1 MIVFKFLA
9 LSALYLMSS
18 AKPEK
23 VVPPPA
29 SIASKIS
36 FILAFKVV

>member
-1 MIVFKFLA
+1 
-9 LSALYLMSS
+9 MSS

-36 FILAFKVV
+36 FILAFKVVWTTP

>member
-9 LSALYLMSS
+9 LSVLYLMSS

-23 VVPPPA
+23 VVPLA